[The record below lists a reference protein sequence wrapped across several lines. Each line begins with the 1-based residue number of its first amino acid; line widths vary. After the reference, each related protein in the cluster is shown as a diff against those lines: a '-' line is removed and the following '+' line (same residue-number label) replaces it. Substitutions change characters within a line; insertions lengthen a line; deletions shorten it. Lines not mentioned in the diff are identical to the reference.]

1 MFGINASYIDLISV
15 FFIKFTLINQI
26 YIVMNADAILEK
38 LVDIGISYGPK
49 LIGAIA
55 ILLLGLWIIKLVT
68 KSLRKMMN
76 KRNTNKELRSFFL
89 SLVNIALKVL
99 LFVSVLGMV
108 GIEVTSFIAIL
119 GAAGLAIGMALQGSL
134 QNFAGGVI
142 IILLK
147 PFKVGD
153 VLEAQGYLGIVKEI
167 QIFSTVLTTFD
178 NKTIIIPNGGLATSS
193 MTNYSTESLRRV
205 DWLYQVAYGDDID
218 TVKAVCN
225 KLIEND
231 SRILKEPAA
240 FIAVNG
246 LKDSSVE
253 VAVRVWVKSEDY
265 WAVFHSMNEN
275 VYNTFRS
282 EGLHLP
288 YPQMDVHLHNSK

>member
-1 MFGINASYIDLISV
+1 
-15 FFIKFTLINQI
+15 
-26 YIVMNADAILEK
+26 MNADAILEK
-38 LVDIGISYGPK
+38 LVDIGIGYGPK
-49 LIGAIA
+49 LIGAIV
-55 ILLLGLWIIKLVT
+55 ILLLGLWIIKLFT

-167 QIFSTVLTTFD
+167 QIFSTILTTFD

-218 TVKAVCN
+218 KVKALCT